1 MFTASEIG
9 RLLIASFV
17 LSFCLALPFS
27 PAFLGTVLTAFL
39 TAGLGF
45 MCHEIAHK
53 LVAQR
58 RGFVAEFKLWGT
70 GLILALL
77 TAFITGGFF
86 IFAALGA
93 VYLIPTTASWS
104 EREEAEAEIALA
116 GPVVNMVLAGAFWS
130 LYILTDGF
138 LSQIGLYGAIIN
150 SWLAALNL
158 LPFGPLDGHKIIHR
172 DATLWIL
179 MSMPAWMMMAYFLFA
194 R

>member
-1 MFTASEIG
+1 MFTAPEVG
-9 RLLIASFV
+9 RLLFASFV

-27 PAFLGTVLTAFL
+27 PAFPGMLLIALL

-45 MCHEIAHK
+45 ICHEVAHK

-93 VYLIPTTASWS
+93 VYLIPTTTSWS

-116 GPVVNMVLAGAFWS
+116 GPVMNMVLAGAFWP
-130 LYILTDGF
+130 LYILTEGF

-158 LPFGPLDGHKIIHR
+158 LPFGPLDGHKVLHR

-179 MSMPAWMMMAYFLFA
+179 ISTPAWMMMTYFLFA